1 MASVTT
7 TVEPIRAAKSVTPGY
22 FSPEAVKRAST
33 SSTVN
38 WRPP

>member
-22 FSPEAVKRAST
+22 FAGSGQAGVDLVHRELA
-33 SSTVN
+33 
-38 WRPP
+38 PP